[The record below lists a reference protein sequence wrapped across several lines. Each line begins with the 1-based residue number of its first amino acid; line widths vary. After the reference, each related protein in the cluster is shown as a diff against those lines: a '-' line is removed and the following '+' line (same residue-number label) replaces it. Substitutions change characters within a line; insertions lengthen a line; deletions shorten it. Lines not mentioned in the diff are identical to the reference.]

1 MTSSSLPPL
10 KAMPWRAALAEKGD
24 TKTSLACL
32 WLALNK
38 ANASCWE
45 AQGGVGGEVGAV
57 VTAVVL
63 GVRGDYEME
72 ELGLV
77 EVVPD
82 NSQLERAVGIVLLLT
97 SPEHALAGPDH
108 VHP

>member
-1 MTSSSLPPL
+1 
-10 KAMPWRAALAEKGD
+10 
-24 TKTSLACL
+24 
-32 WLALNK
+32 
-38 ANASCWE
+38 
-45 AQGGVGGEVGAV
+45 V